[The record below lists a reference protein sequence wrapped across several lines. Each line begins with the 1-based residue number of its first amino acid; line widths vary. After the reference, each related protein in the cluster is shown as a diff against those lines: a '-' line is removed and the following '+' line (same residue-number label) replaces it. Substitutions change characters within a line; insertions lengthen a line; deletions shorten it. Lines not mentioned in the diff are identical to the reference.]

1 MQISINMLYS
11 NQQFT
16 PVQLTSKQEIKRDKY
31 KCKERAARLKVKIS
45 PKNETRKMD
54 HVLN

>member
-1 MQISINMLYS
+1 MLYS